1 MSLKAIQHA
10 FFDTVYGNDSSSL
23 QVLIKSKPDFTAR
36 MRAFVYYNNT
46 HEALKETLSNTYPVC
61 EVLVGKA
68 YFAQLAA
75 HHVKQAAS
83 ATGNLDLYGETF
95 CQTLTDL
102 VASREELQP
111 LSYLPAVAQLEWLL
125 HRAYYAKD
133 RDAFDFNALAALS
146 MEQQASLCFMLA
158 DDIHLMN
165 TSFAALAIWRA
176 HQDKGGKNAIKSTLD
191 SMSSIKSMYSMPFF
205 IVIKRDHFFPDA
217 VLVDENV
224 YELLTA
230 IRSGKTIVE
239 LTAQAEDASSLLNDL
254 IAKQWVTSFYSV
266 TPAIPPKPQ

>member
-1 MSLKAIQHA
+1 MSLKAIQQA

-23 QVLIKSKPDFTAR
+23 QALIKSKPDFTAR

-46 HEALKETLSNTYPVC
+46 HESLKETLSNTYPVC
-61 EVLVGKA
+61 EVLVGKG

-83 ATGNLDLYGETF
+83 ATRNLDLYGETF
-95 CQTLTDL
+95 SRTLTDL
-102 VASREELQP
+102 VASREELQS

-133 RDAFDFNALAALS
+133 RDTFDFNALAALS
-146 MEQQASLCFMLA
+146 MAQQASLCFTLA
-158 DDIHLMN
+158 DDIHLME
-165 TSFAALAIWRA
+165 TPFAALAIWRA
-176 HQDKGGKNAIKSTLD
+176 HQDKGGKSTIESRLSTNSIHSMD
-191 SMSSIKSMYSMPFF
+191 SVPFF

-224 YELLTA
+224 YGVLTA
-230 IRSGKTIVE
+230 IQSGKTIVE
-239 LTAQAEDASSLLNDL
+239 LTALAEDASSILNDL
-254 IAKQWVTSFYSV
+254 IAKQWVTSFYNV
-266 TPAIPPKPQ
+266 TPEIPPKPQ